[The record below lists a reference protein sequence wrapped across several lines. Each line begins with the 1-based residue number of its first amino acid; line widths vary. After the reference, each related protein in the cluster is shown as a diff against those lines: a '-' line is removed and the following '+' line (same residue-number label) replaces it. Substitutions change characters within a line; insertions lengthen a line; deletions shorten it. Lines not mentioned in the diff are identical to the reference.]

1 MSNPALRLVAHH
13 VAVKNTLPEQRSDRH
28 RPTVLKPSPASWM
41 RYPDDRSL
49 SRMKFGDKLQLLGI
63 LSRVHL
69 EQLEM
74 LTDHMIRTLRDGDAL
89 M

>member
-1 MSNPALRLVAHH
+1 
-13 VAVKNTLPEQRSDRH
+13 
-28 RPTVLKPSPASWM
+28 
-41 RYPDDRSL
+41 
-49 SRMKFGDKLQLLGI
+49 MKFGDKLQLLGI